1 MSLLAWVGFTHSPRQ
16 RPAVGSSL
24 QPWAVV
30 AFIHHSFI
38 IHSFIHSFIRAVVH
52 SRAAAPCTTRAT
64 PHGTAPTHPHTHT
77 HVHTTQDKESLSL
90 LNHQSSITNHQSS
103 PQKNEDITRV
113 LLEVGGWREEGREKE
128 GRATTATATNN
139 ERRTTTATTNDSA
152 ERCVA
157 VMPSTRTSQ
166 HNMPTLRLYHNLPTL
181 SATMIDCSILFYI
194 SQYCEYYVLYF

>member
-1 MSLLAWVGFTHSPRQ
+1 MSDVAARLGWVHPQPQTASSRGLQP
-16 RPAVGSSL
+16 PAVGCGGIHSS
-24 QPWAVV
+24 
-30 AFIHHSFI
+30 FIHSFI

-64 PHGTAPTHPHTHT
+64 PHGTAPTHPHTHTHT

-128 GRATTATATNN
+128 GRKSNN
-139 ERRTTTATTNDSA
+139 GDSDEQRTTNDHSDEQRQRRA
-152 ERCVA
+152 
-157 VMPSTRTSQ
+157 
-166 HNMPTLRLYHNLPTL
+166 LRSGN
-181 SATMIDCSILFYI
+181 AFYTH
-194 SQYCEYYVLYF
+194 FTA

>member
-128 GRATTATATNN
+128 GRKSNN
-139 ERRTTTATTNDSA
+139 GDSDEQRTTNDHSDEQRQRRA
-152 ERCVA
+152 
-157 VMPSTRTSQ
+157 
-166 HNMPTLRLYHNLPTL
+166 LRSGN
-181 SATMIDCSILFYI
+181 AFYTH
-194 SQYCEYYVLYF
+194 FTA